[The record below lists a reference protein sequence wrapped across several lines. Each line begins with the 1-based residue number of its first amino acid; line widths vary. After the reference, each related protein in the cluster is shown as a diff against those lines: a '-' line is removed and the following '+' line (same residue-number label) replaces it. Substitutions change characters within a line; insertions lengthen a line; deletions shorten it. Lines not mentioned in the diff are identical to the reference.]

1 MQPIGQP
8 IMRPIM
14 RPRRDRGDAGFTLI
28 EILIALLVAMI
39 GLLGTVAVQ
48 QAGMNAAMNVNDAQV
63 AMRLGTMSLEQFNT
77 RKTQVNP
84 FLDLLAPV
92 ATGDWTVPVFLDA
105 QGRTSA
111 TWSPA
116 NRWRV
121 RTRVTDTG
129 ATRPYNISVEVVYA
143 LDSGTAKTLQL
154 DVERM
159 KTW

>member
-1 MQPIGQP
+1 MQPG
-8 IMRPIM
+8 RA
-14 RPRRDRGDAGFTLI
+14 DAEAGFTLI
-28 EILIALLVAMI
+28 EVLIAVLVAMI

-48 QAGMNAAMNVNDAQV
+48 HAGMNAAINVNDAQI
-63 AMRLGTMSLEQFNT
+63 AMRLGTATLEQFNT

-92 ATGDWTVPVFLDA
+92 ATGDWTDPVFLDA
-105 QGRTSA
+105 QGRSA
-111 TWSPA
+111 ALWSPA

-121 RTRVTDTG
+121 RTRVMDTG
-129 ATRPYNISVEVVYA
+129 MTRPYNISVEVVYA

>member
-1 MQPIGQP
+1 MQRKQV
-8 IMRPIM
+8 RAE
-14 RPRRDRGDAGFTLI
+14 AGFTLI

-77 RKTQVNP
+77 RRTQVNP
-84 FLDLLAPV
+84 FIDLLAPV
-92 ATGDWTVPVFLDA
+92 ATGDWTDPVFLDA
-105 QGRTSA
+105 QGRSNPI
-111 TWSPA
+111 WSPA

-121 RTRVTDTG
+121 RTRVVDTG
-129 ATRPYNISVEVVYA
+129 MTRPYNISVEVVYA